1 MEKENDK
8 QTEPE
13 NNVESIKNSDFK
25 MEEDPKNEA
34 DEIDPFYFKRN
45 TGCSNLI
52 QIIAMTPIALIRLIC
67 IIFLLLMAWFI
78 ARYGIKLNVNNNNF
92 WTQSFKQKFH

>member
-1 MEKENDK
+1 MEKETNK
-8 QTEPE
+8 QTETE
-13 NNVESIKNSDFK
+13 NNFKSNKNSDLK
-25 MEEDPKNEA
+25 KEAEYKNEA
-34 DEIDPFYFKRN
+34 EEIDPFYFKRN
-45 TGCSNLI
+45 TGCCNLI